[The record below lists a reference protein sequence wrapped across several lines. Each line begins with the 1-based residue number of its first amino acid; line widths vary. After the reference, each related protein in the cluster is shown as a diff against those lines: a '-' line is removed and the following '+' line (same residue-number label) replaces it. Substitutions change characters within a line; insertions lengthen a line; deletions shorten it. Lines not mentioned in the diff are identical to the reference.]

1 MSKQDKANYTEW
13 LTDGDAFSLP
23 PMQLS
28 VEEATELSSSLFPY
42 FIGAVVVVFV
52 AVSTAV
58 VLF

>member
-1 MSKQDKANYTEW
+1 MSKQDKHNYSQW

-23 PMQLS
+23 PMQYS

-42 FIGAVVVVFV
+42 FIGAVIVVFV

-58 VLF
+58 VIC

>member
-1 MSKQDKANYTEW
+1 MSKQDKHNYTQW
-13 LTDGDAFSLP
+13 LTDGDEFSLP

-28 VEEATELSSSLFPY
+28 VEEATELTSSLFPI
-42 FIGAVVVVFV
+42 FIGAVVVVFI